1 MTRKVVATLGLIL
14 SLVLVLEAK
23 WHIGSHTNDQDVS
36 LGDDI
41 TLMCRA
47 ALAATDLTSDA
58 NWKTCVW
65 TREGD
70 SSMCMMEYKCVK
82 NCNPIMNNPEWTV
95 TQTCSQSLGNV
106 TFFGSDPSIE
116 NHICGIVVPAS
127 QAMDNSDWT
136 CDLEECKTVGGCFA
150 ENGSGTHA
158 KATMKVTVH

>member
-47 ALAATDLTSDA
+47 ALAATDLTSDG

-70 SSMCMMEYKCVK
+70 SRYYRK
-82 NCNPIMNNPEWTV
+82 
-95 TQTCSQSLGNV
+95 
-106 TFFGSDPSIE
+106 FFP
-116 NHICGIVVPAS
+116 
-127 QAMDNSDWT
+127 
-136 CDLEECKTVGGCFA
+136 
-150 ENGSGTHA
+150 
-158 KATMKVTVH
+158 

>member
-1 MTRKVVATLGLIL
+1 MGSYTFSPTKMTRKVVATLGLIL

-41 TLMCRA
+41 TLMRRA

-95 TQTCSQSLGNV
+95 TQTCN
-106 TFFGSDPSIE
+106 
-116 NHICGIVVPAS
+116 
-127 QAMDNSDWT
+127 
-136 CDLEECKTVGGCFA
+136 LEECKTVGGCFA